1 MAALVLQN
9 NAMVRVESVEGDLH
23 ADLRARLADLRA
35 RGVPLAEQAAVVPK
49 VRPPAMTEVY
59 YRTYAT
65 RDGAIAV
72 ACVSSG
78 LQRAFM
84 TAVGLR
90 DEAHE
95 RPLADRDA
103 HVKHYAALRTR
114 LEPLMA
120 SRTTSEWKARLDA
133 HGVPVARVALPIEM
147 LDDEQALE
155 NGFLR
160 DLDHPAL
167 GRVRVLAPPVRLDG
181 GGFAPTPATPTFGSE
196 ARALLTD
203 LGFTE
208 AEIATFLAEG
218 VTRDTLGG
226 AFRGQRRED
235 VS

>member
-1 MAALVLQN
+1 MD
-9 NAMVRVESVEGDLH
+9 SVEGDLH
-23 ADLRARLADLRA
+23 RDLRARLADLRT

-65 RDGAIAV
+65 KDGAIAV
-72 ACVSSG
+72 ACVSPG
-78 LQRAFM
+78 LQRSFM

-103 HVKHYAALRTR
+103 HAKHYAALRTR
-114 LEPLMA
+114 LEPLIA
-120 SRTTSEWKARLDA
+120 ARSTSEWKARLDA
-133 HGVPVARVALPIEM
+133 HGVPVARVALPVEM
-147 LDDEQALE
+147 LEDEQALE

-181 GGFAPTPATPTFGSE
+181 GGFAGTPATPSFGSE
-196 ARALLTD
+196 TRAILAS

-208 AEIATFLAEG
+208 ADIATFLADG

-226 AFRGQRRED
+226 GSRAPRREE